1 MPSIALQIQRT
12 HVQLTVDTLPLKEGN
27 RKELS
32 KLHDNIVL
40 NNTFVPSRLWDVTYP
55 DNFLHP

>member
-32 KLHDNIVL
+32 KLHDNIKQHIRAFKTL
-40 NNTFVPSRLWDVTYP
+40 GCDLPGQFFTSMI
-55 DNFLHP
+55 